1 MLICRMQEN
10 CACKFKVLV
19 VDDEP
24 EILELFKYNFSK
36 KGVEV
41 FLAKNGVE
49 GYEMADHELPQVIVL
64 DIMMPVMNGIEL
76 CKALRSEEKLK
87 NIPVLFLSATND
99 DNLINAAMTAGGD
112 HFVSKPIKLNLLF
125 EIVNDLHEEFKLR
138 HSA

>member
-1 MLICRMQEN
+1 MLICSMYEN
-10 CACKFKVLV
+10 SSAKFKVLV

-24 EILELFKYNFSK
+24 EILELLKYNFSK

-49 GYEMADHELPQVIVL
+49 GYEMADHEMPQVIVL

-76 CKALRSEEKLK
+76 CRALRSEEKLK
-87 NIPVLFLSATND
+87 DIPVLFLSATND

-125 EIVNDLHEEFKLR
+125 EIVNDIHEEFKLR